1 MARPK
6 KVEVKEKVEPVEPK
20 VEEKVEEVKP
30 VETPVEPKVRGAGDP
45 II

>member
-1 MARPK
+1 MAKPK
-6 KVEVKEKVEPVEPK
+6 KVEVKEKVEPK

-30 VETPVEPKVRGAGDP
+30 VETPEPKVRGAGDP